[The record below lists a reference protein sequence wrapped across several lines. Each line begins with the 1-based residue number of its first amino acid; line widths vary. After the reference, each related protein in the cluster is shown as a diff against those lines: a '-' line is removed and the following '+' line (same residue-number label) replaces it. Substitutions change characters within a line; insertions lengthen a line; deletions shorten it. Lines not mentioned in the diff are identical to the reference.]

1 MICVVAVN
9 ADGGNPY
16 TVVDD
21 DITEVVYRSPKDVVC
36 RRTRQITCLDEKGLV
51 PACFGEI
58 YYKGMSE
65 LTKFSGVITYGKS
78 NITRKLKKSDLKYSS
93 TADGLASD
101 EYSYVYELQ
110 PSSYPFTVTYK
121 WEEHYSDGILSFP
134 IFMPQTSEYQRVNK
148 ASYSL
153 AVPNGTKVLWYAQN
167 FDNNKVQRKEDG
179 TTVTYSVE
187 CANIDAIEATP
198 FSQHPS
204 EQVPKVF
211 FVPEHFEFGK
221 TQGDMTSWQTF
232 GMWRYQLMKDRDIL
246 PAPLTAH
253 LDKITKDCKTDMER
267 IEAIYSYLGEST
279 RYVSIQLGIGGLQP
293 MTSADVYQKGY
304 GDCKALSYYMMAMLK
319 HVGVKSYCAILNTDR
334 KRLFRD
340 FASANQSNHEVLC
353 IPMPK
358 DTLWVECTSPSLPLG
373 FRHGDMAGHDAILI
387 DSTGGHFCTVPD
399 YPDTCNAIVRTS
411 HVTLM
416 SSGKADVKVEQ
427 RTGYHCIQPWLSF
440 TERTPVEQREHLRR
454 LLLPSASAMSVTKVT
469 APISTCLS
477 HGLDFSF
484 STDKLGNTTGNR
496 MFLPTAIFKPTDY
509 LSGKLANDKPIVI
522 DDGRT
527 NDEIISIT
535 LPEGYD
541 VEALPKNIRYECE
554 AGRLSFECEKTDNCI
569 NVRRRLDLYKG
580 NYPQDLH
587 DKISTLFSSFA
598 LSLKNKIIIKKR

>member
-1 MICVVAVN
+1 MICIVTAN
-9 ADGGNPY
+9 ADGGNAY
-16 TVVDD
+16 TIVDD

-211 FVPEHFEFGK
+211 FFP
-221 TQGDMTSWQTF
+221 
-232 GMWRYQLMKDRDIL
+232 
-246 PAPLTAH
+246 
-253 LDKITKDCKTDMER
+253 
-267 IEAIYSYLGEST
+267 
-279 RYVSIQLGIGGLQP
+279 
-293 MTSADVYQKGY
+293 
-304 GDCKALSYYMMAMLK
+304 
-319 HVGVKSYCAILNTDR
+319 
-334 KRLFRD
+334 
-340 FASANQSNHEVLC
+340 
-353 IPMPK
+353 
-358 DTLWVECTSPSLPLG
+358 
-373 FRHGDMAGHDAILI
+373 
-387 DSTGGHFCTVPD
+387 
-399 YPDTCNAIVRTS
+399 
-411 HVTLM
+411 
-416 SSGKADVKVEQ
+416 
-427 RTGYHCIQPWLSF
+427 
-440 TERTPVEQREHLRR
+440 
-454 LLLPSASAMSVTKVT
+454 
-469 APISTCLS
+469 
-477 HGLDFSF
+477 
-484 STDKLGNTTGNR
+484 
-496 MFLPTAIFKPTDY
+496 
-509 LSGKLANDKPIVI
+509 
-522 DDGRT
+522 
-527 NDEIISIT
+527 
-535 LPEGYD
+535 
-541 VEALPKNIRYECE
+541 
-554 AGRLSFECEKTDNCI
+554 
-569 NVRRRLDLYKG
+569 
-580 NYPQDLH
+580 
-587 DKISTLFSSFA
+587 
-598 LSLKNKIIIKKR
+598 